1 MRILV
6 TGAAGFVGFHIARRL
21 LVDGHEVVGL
31 DSVNHYYDVRLKE
44 ARLALLQQHRQ
55 FEFVR
60 TTLADPEVMNQLF
73 DRCEFDR
80 VIHMA
85 AQAGVRYSLE
95 RPDAYVASNI
105 LGFLQ
110 VLEECRYRKIPHL
123 VYASSSSVYGASTQM
138 PFSVRHGADH
148 PLSMYGVSKR
158 TNELMAHSYSYL
170 FGLPTTGL
178 RLFTVYGPWG
188 RPDMV
193 LFKFTK
199 AILEGRP
206 IDVFNNGHMQRD
218 FTYVDDVVESVV
230 RIMNVIPAAD
240 PHWSS
245 ERPDPGSSLAPFRIY
260 NVGNHE
266 PVDLLEVIALLE
278 AALQKKAEKRFLP
291 MQPGDVRATY
301 ADLDGLQRAT
311 GFKPSTPMHIG
322 IERFVA
328 WYREFYVDDAA
339 PSRPASGNR

>member
-6 TGAAGFVGFHIARRL
+6 TGAAGFIGFHIARRL
-21 LVDGHEVVGL
+21 LHDGHDVVGL

-44 ARLALLQQHRQ
+44 GRLAILQREPK

-60 TTLADPEVMNQLF
+60 TLLNDPEAMNLLF
-73 DRCEFDR
+73 DRAQFDR

-95 RPDAYVASNI
+95 RPDAYIASNV

-110 VLEECRYRKIPHL
+110 VLEECRYRKVAHL

-138 PFSVRHGADH
+138 PFSVSNGADH
-148 PLSMYGVSKR
+148 PLSMYGATKR

-193 LFKFTK
+193 MFKFAK
-199 AILEGRP
+199 AILEGEP
-206 IDVFNNGHMQRD
+206 INVFNDGHMKRD
-218 FTYVDDVVESVV
+218 FTYVDDVVESIV
-230 RIMNVIPAAD
+230 RIMDIIPTRD
-240 PHWSS
+240 PKWSS
-245 ERPDPGSSLAPFRIY
+245 DHPNPNTSLAPYRLFNI
-260 NVGNHE
+260 GNE
-266 PVDLLEVIALLE
+266 QPVELTEVIALLE
-278 AALQKKAEKRFLP
+278 DALGKKAKRNLLP
-291 MQPGDVRATY
+291 MQPGDVPATFADT
-301 ADLDGLQRAT
+301 ADLAT
-311 GFKPSTPMHIG
+311 LT
-322 IERFVA
+322 
-328 WYREFYVDDAA
+328 
-339 PSRPASGNR
+339 

>member
-6 TGAAGFVGFHIARRL
+6 TGVAGFIGFHVARRL
-21 LVDGHEVVGL
+21 LTDGHEVVGL

-44 ARLALLQQHRQ
+44 ARLALLQQERS

-60 TTLADPEVMNQLF
+60 AMLADPEAMNQLF

-80 VIHMA
+80 VIHLA

-95 RPDAYVASNI
+95 RPDAYIASNV

-110 VLEECRYRKIPHL
+110 VLEECRYRRVPHL
-123 VYASSSSVYGASTQM
+123 VYASSSSVYGANTEM
-138 PFSVRHGADH
+138 PFSVQHRVDH
-148 PLSMYGVSKR
+148 PLSMYGVTKR

-199 AILEGRP
+199 AILEGRV
-206 IDVFNNGHMQRD
+206 IDVFNNGRMKRE
-218 FTYVDDVVESVV
+218 FTYVDDVV
-230 RIMNVIPAAD
+230 
-240 PHWSS
+240 
-245 ERPDPGSSLAPFRIY
+245 
-260 NVGNHE
+260 
-266 PVDLLEVIALLE
+266 
-278 AALQKKAEKRFLP
+278 
-291 MQPGDVRATY
+291 
-301 ADLDGLQRAT
+301 
-311 GFKPSTPMHIG
+311 
-322 IERFVA
+322 
-328 WYREFYVDDAA
+328 
-339 PSRPASGNR
+339 

>member
-6 TGAAGFVGFHIARRL
+6 TGAAGFIGFHVARRL
-21 LVDGHEVVGL
+21 LQDGHEVVGL

-44 ARLALLQQHRQ
+44 GRLAQLQSHLH

-60 TTLADPEVMNQLF
+60 SLVNNPEAMNLLF
-73 DRCEFDR
+73 DRAEFDR
-80 VIHMA
+80 VIHLA

-95 RPDAYVASNI
+95 RPDAYIASNV

-110 VLEECRYRKIPHL
+110 VLEECRYRKVPHL

-138 PFSVRHGADH
+138 PFAVQHGADH
-148 PLSMYGVSKR
+148 PLSMYGATKR

-178 RLFTVYGPWG
+178 RIFTAYGPWG

-193 LFKFTK
+193 LFKFTR

-206 IDVFNNGHMQRD
+206 IDVFNQGRMKRD

-230 RIMNVIPAAD
+230 RLMNVIPAPDAR
-240 PHWSS
+240 WSS
-245 ERPDPGSSLAPFRIY
+245 DRPDPSSSLAPFRLY
-260 NVGNHE
+260 NVGNQQ
-266 PVDLLEVIALLE
+266 PVELLEVLTLLE
-278 AALQKKAEKRFLP
+278 QALGKTAIKNFLA
-291 MQPGDVRATY
+291 MQPGDVPATF
-301 ADLDGLQRAT
+301 ADVTSLEQAT
-311 GFKPSTPMHIG
+311 GFTPRTSMRDG
-322 IERFVA
+322 IARFVE
-328 WYREFYVDDAA
+328 WYREFYDL
-339 PSRPASGNR
+339 RT

>member
-1 MRILV
+1 MRVLV
-6 TGAAGFVGFHIARRL
+6 TGAAGFVGFHVARRL
-21 LVDGHEVVGL
+21 LGDGHEVVGL

-44 ARLALLQQHRQ
+44 ARLALLQQQRS

-60 TTLADPEVMNQLF
+60 TSLADPEVMDQLF
-73 DRCEFDR
+73 DRCQFDR
-80 VIHMA
+80 VVHLA

-110 VLEECRYRKIPHL
+110 VLEECRYRKVAHL

-138 PFSVRHGADH
+138 PFSVHRGADH
-148 PLSMYGVSKR
+148 PLSIYGVTKR
-158 TNELMAHSYSYL
+158 ANELMAHSYSYL

-178 RLFTVYGPWG
+178 RFFTVYGPWG

-199 AILEGRP
+199 AILDGRP
-206 IDVFNNGHMQRD
+206 IDVFNDGHMKRD

-230 RIMNVIPAAD
+230 RIMDVIPTPDAQWSAD
-240 PHWSS
+240 
-245 ERPDPGSSLAPFRIY
+245 RPDPSSSLAPFRLY

-266 PVDLLEVIALLE
+266 PVELVDVIALLE
-278 AALQKKAEKRFLP
+278 EALGKKAEKRFLP
-291 MQPGDVRATY
+291 MQPGDVPATY
-301 ADLDGLQRAT
+301 ADTDGIERAT
-311 GFKPSTPMHIG
+311 GFRPATPMRDG
-322 IERFVA
+322 IARF
-328 WYREFYVDDAA
+328 
-339 PSRPASGNR
+339 

>member
-6 TGAAGFVGFHIARRL
+6 TGAAGFIGFHVANRL
-21 LVDGHEVVGL
+21 LADGHDVVAL
-31 DSVNHYYDVRLKE
+31 DSVNQYYDVRLKE
-44 ARLALLQQHRQ
+44 ARLALLQKHRS

-60 TTLADPEVMNQLF
+60 AALADPEAMNQLF
-73 DRCEFDR
+73 DRSEFER
-80 VIHMA
+80 VIHLA

-95 RPDAYVASNI
+95 RPDAYITSNI

-138 PFSVRHGADH
+138 PFSVHRGADH
-148 PLSMYGVSKR
+148 PLSMYGVTKR
-158 TNELMAHSYSYL
+158 SNELMAHSYSYL

-199 AILEGRP
+199 AILDGSP
-206 IDVFNNGHMQRD
+206 INVYNNGHMKRD

-230 RIMNVIPAAD
+230 RLMDVIPTPD
-240 PHWSS
+240 EQWSS
-245 ERPDPGSSLAPFRIY
+245 DQPDPSSSKAPFRLHNI
-260 NVGNHE
+260 GHQD
-266 PVDLLEVIALLE
+266 PVELLEVIALLE
-278 AALQKKAEKRFLP
+278 ETLGKKAVKNLLP
-291 MQPGDVRATY
+291 MQPGDVTATH
-301 ADLDGLQRAT
+301 ADVDSMQRAT
-311 GFKPSTPMHIG
+311 GFLPRTSMRDG
-322 IERFVA
+322 IRRFVD
-328 WYREFYVDDAA
+328 WYKSFYGVT
-339 PSRPASGNR
+339 

>member
-1 MRILV
+1 
-6 TGAAGFVGFHIARRL
+6 VGFHVARRL
-21 LVDGHEVVGL
+21 LADGHAVVGL

-44 ARLALLQQHRQ
+44 ARLAQLQEHRN
-55 FEFVR
+55 FEFIR
-60 TTLADPEVMNQLF
+60 TSLADPEVMDQLF
-73 DRCEFDR
+73 DRCQFDR
-80 VIHMA
+80 VVHLA

-110 VLEECRYRKIPHL
+110 VLEECRYRKVAHL

-138 PFSVRHGADH
+138 PFSVQRGADH

-206 IDVFNNGHMQRD
+206 IDVFNQGQMKRD
-218 FTYVDDVVESVV
+218 FTYIDDVIEAVV
-230 RIMNVIPAAD
+230 RIMDVIPASD
-240 PHWSS
+240 PEWSS
-245 ERPDPGSSLAPFRIY
+245 DRPDPSSSVAPFRLY
-260 NVGNHE
+260 NVGNRA
-266 PVDLLEVIALLE
+266 PVELLEVISLLE
-278 AALQKKAEKRFLP
+278 EALGQTAEKRLLP
-291 MQPGDVRATY
+291 MQPGDVPATY
-301 ADLDGLQRAT
+301 ADTECLDRAT
-311 GFKPSTPMHIG
+311 GFTPRTSMREG
-322 IERFVA
+322 IHKFVA
-328 WYREFYVDDAA
+328 WYRDFYGVDGGPRAQGVTPPA
-339 PSRPASGNR
+339 LEPS

>member
-6 TGAAGFVGFHIARRL
+6 TGAAGFIGFHVARRL
-21 LVDGHEVVGL
+21 LTDGHEVVGL

-44 ARLALLQQHRQ
+44 GRLAILQQQPR

-60 TTLADPEVMNQLF
+60 SALADPEAMNLLF
-73 DRCEFDR
+73 DRAEFDR
-80 VIHMA
+80 VIHLA

-95 RPDAYVASNI
+95 RPDAYIASNV

-138 PFSVRHGADH
+138 PFSVQNGADH
-148 PLSMYGVSKR
+148 PLSMYGATKR

-170 FGLPTTGL
+170 FRLPTTGL

-193 LFKFTK
+193 MFKFAK

-206 IDVFNNGHMQRD
+206 INVYNDGHMKRD
-218 FTYVDDVVESVV
+218 FTYIDDVVESIV
-230 RIMNVIPAAD
+230 RVMDIIPTPD
-240 PHWSS
+240 PQWSS
-245 ERPDPGSSLAPFRIY
+245 DHPNPNTSLAPFRIL
-260 NVGNHE
+260 NIGNE
-266 PVDLLEVIALLE
+266 QPVELTEVIGLLEETLG
-278 AALQKKAEKRFLP
+278 KKAKRNLMP
-291 MQPGDVRATY
+291 MQPGDVPATFADT
-301 ADLDGLQRAT
+301 ADLAKLT
-311 GFKPSTPMHIG
+311 GFAPRTPIKEG
-322 IERFVA
+322 VQKFVD
-328 WYREFYVDDAA
+328 WYCGFYRV
-339 PSRPASGNR
+339 